1 MQLDFLLYRSFIEV
15 PSTQKLDISFLVFDN
30 CLQFNMILH
39 DHSKYSFIY
48 LNKTKLLLILA
59 IKSYIIVC
67 QRATVIVSK
76 DSSIDMEKRFLKYN
90 NCQ

>member
-59 IKSYIIVC
+59 IKSCIIVC
-67 QRATVIVSK
+67 QRATVMVSK
-76 DSSIDMEKRFLKYN
+76 DS
-90 NCQ
+90 